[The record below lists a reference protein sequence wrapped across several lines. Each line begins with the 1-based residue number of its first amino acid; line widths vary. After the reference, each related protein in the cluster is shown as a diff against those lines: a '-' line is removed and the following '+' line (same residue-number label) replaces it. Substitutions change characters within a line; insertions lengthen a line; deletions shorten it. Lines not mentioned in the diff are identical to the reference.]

1 MCACPPSRCPEF
13 DSIGQ
18 TFNRMADA
26 LEESHAENQRLALVT
41 KQSSDA
47 IIIHDLEGNISFWNP
62 AAERLFGYRAEAIV
76 GAVGAPAHAARPGSR
91 SWPTTWLPSA
101 PAA

>member
-1 MCACPPSRCPEF
+1 M
-13 DSIGQ
+13 IGH

-26 LEESHAENQRLALVT
+26 LAESHAENRRLALVA

-62 AAERLFGYRAEAIV
+62 AAERLFGW
-76 GAVGAPAHAARPGSR
+76 RPPR
-91 SWPTTWLPSA
+91 SWASPARCSRPRSSA
-101 PAA
+101 K